1 MEIFIIC
8 LVVFSLIFLSGII
21 IYLVYQHNQQCDK
34 INSLQEELKKKQEL
48 DASEKQKL
56 QNSILDLATEVDDLG
71 NEYAVLAN
79 QKKEAET
86 EAKKA
91 LDYKRT
97 AEDAAHFYMETLDN
111 EYAKKESDFD
121 KYILNLQVQKKQAES
136 DLNKIRASLAAGV
149 EAQLREEEKKK
160 KLDFYKITLSE
171 NELNDIN
178 LLFNLRSKFR
188 NVTVLNK
195 LIWSEYLQKK
205 VSEMSTRIVGKTDKT
220 GIYKITNLKTQQCY
234 IGQSVSIGERFKQHC
249 KCGCGI
255 GASVSNKL
263 YTSMQQDGIWNFTF
277 EILEECPRDQLNEK
291 EKLWIELYQ
300 SNIYGMNSTKG
311 GS

>member
-56 QNSILDLATEVDDLG
+56 QDSILDLATELDDLG
-71 NEYAVLAN
+71 NEYAVLTN

-86 EAKKA
+86 EARKA

-178 LLFNLRSKFR
+178 LLFNLRSNFR

-255 GASVSNKL
+255 GTSASNKL

-277 EILEECPRDQLNEK
+277 EVLEECPRDQLNEK

>member
-8 LVVFSLIFLSGII
+8 LVAFSLIFLSGII
-21 IYLVYQHNQQCDK
+21 IYLVRQHNQQCDK
-34 INSLQEELKKKQEL
+34 INFLQEELKKKQEL
-48 DASEKQKL
+48 DTSEEQRL
-56 QNSILDLATEVDDLG
+56 HDSILNLTIELDSLG

-121 KYILNLQVQKKQAES
+121 KCILNLQVQKKQAEL

-178 LLFNLRSKFR
+178 LLFNLRSSFR

-255 GASVSNKL
+255 GASASNKL
-263 YTSMQQDGIWNFTF
+263 YTAMQQDGIWNFSF

>member
-56 QNSILDLATEVDDLG
+56 QDSILDLATELDDLG
-71 NEYAVLAN
+71 NEYAILAN

-178 LLFNLRSKFR
+178 LLFNLRSNFR

-234 IGQSVSIGERFKQHC
+234 IGQSVSIGEGFKQHC

-255 GASVSNKL
+255 GASASNKL
-263 YTSMQQDGIWNFTF
+263 YTSMEQDGIWNFTF

>member
-56 QNSILDLATEVDDLG
+56 QDSILDLTTELDDLG
-71 NEYAVLAN
+71 NEYAILAN

-178 LLFNLRSKFR
+178 LLFNLRSNFR

-234 IGQSVSIGERFKQHC
+234 IGQSVSIGEGFKQHC

-255 GASVSNKL
+255 GASASNKL
-263 YTSMQQDGIWNFTF
+263 YTSMEQDGIWNFTF

>member
-56 QNSILDLATEVDDLG
+56 QDSILDLATELDDLG

-79 QKKEAET
+79 QKKKAET

-178 LLFNLRSKFR
+178 LLFNLRSNFR

-205 VSEMSTRIVGKTDKT
+205 VSEMSARIVGKTDKT

-255 GASVSNKL
+255 GVSASNKL
-263 YTSMQQDGIWNFTF
+263 YASMQQDGIWNFTF
-277 EILEECPRDQLNEK
+277 EVLEECPRDQLNEK

>member
-56 QNSILDLATEVDDLG
+56 QDSILDLATELDDLG
-71 NEYAVLAN
+71 NEYAILAN

-86 EAKKA
+86 EVKKA

-178 LLFNLRSKFR
+178 LLFNLRSSFR
-188 NVTVLNK
+188 NVTILNK

-205 VSEMSTRIVGKTDKT
+205 VSEMSARIVGKTDKT

-263 YTSMQQDGIWNFTF
+263 YASMQEDGIWNFTF
-277 EILEECPRDQLNEK
+277 EVLEECPRDQLNEK

>member
-56 QNSILDLATEVDDLG
+56 QDSILDLATELDDLG

-178 LLFNLRSKFR
+178 LLFNLRSSFR
-188 NVTVLNK
+188 NITILNK

-205 VSEMSTRIVGKTDKT
+205 VSEMSARIVGKTDKT

-255 GASVSNKL
+255 GASTSNKL
-263 YTSMQQDGIWNFTF
+263 YASMQEDGIWNFTF

>member
-1 MEIFIIC
+1 MEVFIIC
-8 LVVFSLIFLSGII
+8 LVVFSLLFLSGII

-48 DASEKQKL
+48 DTSEEQRL
-56 QNSILDLATEVDDLG
+56 YDSIFDLTIELDSLG
-71 NEYAVLAN
+71 NEYAVLAS
-79 QKKEAET
+79 QKKEAEI

-97 AEDAAHFYMETLDN
+97 AEDAAHFYMETLDS
-111 EYAKKESDFD
+111 EYSKRESDFD
-121 KYILNLQVQKKQAES
+121 KYILNLQVQKKQAEL
-136 DLNKIRASLAAGV
+136 DLDKIRASLAAGV

-160 KLDFYKITLSE
+160 KLDFYKITLTD

-178 LLFNLRSKFR
+178 LLFNLRSSFR

-205 VSEMSTRIVGKTDKT
+205 VSEMSTRIIGKTDKT

-277 EILEECPRDQLNEK
+277 EVLEECPRDQLNEK

>member
-8 LVVFSLIFLSGII
+8 LVVFSLLFLSGII

-34 INSLQEELKKKQEL
+34 INSLQEELKRKQEL
-48 DASEKQKL
+48 DTSEKQKL
-56 QNSILDLATEVDDLG
+56 QDSILDLATELDDLG

-79 QKKEAET
+79 QKKQAET
-86 EAKKA
+86 EVKKA

-121 KYILNLQVQKKQAES
+121 KYILNLQVQKKQAEL

-178 LLFNLRSKFR
+178 LLFNLRSNFR

-263 YTSMQQDGIWNFTF
+263 YASMQQDGIWNFTF
-277 EILEECPRDQLNEK
+277 EVLEECPRDQLNEK

>member
-56 QNSILDLATEVDDLG
+56 QDSILDLATELDDLG

-178 LLFNLRSKFR
+178 LLFNLRSNFR

-205 VSEMSTRIVGKTDKT
+205 VSEMSARIVGKTDKT

-255 GASVSNKL
+255 GAPASNKL

>member
-21 IYLVYQHNQQCDK
+21 IYLIYQHNQQCDK

-48 DASEKQKL
+48 DISEKQRL
-56 QNSILDLATEVDDLG
+56 QCSILDLATELDDLG
-71 NEYAVLAN
+71 NEYAALAN
-79 QKKEAET
+79 QKKQAET
-86 EAKKA
+86 EVKKA

-178 LLFNLRSKFR
+178 LLFNLRSSFR

-205 VSEMSTRIVGKTDKT
+205 VSEMSARVVGKTDKT
-220 GIYKITNLKTQQCY
+220 GIYKITNLKTQQYY

-255 GASVSNKL
+255 GASASNKL
-263 YTSMQQDGIWNFTF
+263 YASMQQDGIWNFTF
-277 EILEECPRDQLNEK
+277 EVLEECPRDQLNEK

>member
-56 QNSILDLATEVDDLG
+56 QDSILDLVTELDDLG

-121 KYILNLQVQKKQAES
+121 KYL
-136 DLNKIRASLAAGV
+136 SL
-149 EAQLREEEKKK
+149 
-160 KLDFYKITLSE
+160 IH
-171 NELNDIN
+171 I
-178 LLFNLRSKFR
+178 
-188 NVTVLNK
+188 
-195 LIWSEYLQKK
+195 
-205 VSEMSTRIVGKTDKT
+205 
-220 GIYKITNLKTQQCY
+220 
-234 IGQSVSIGERFKQHC
+234 
-249 KCGCGI
+249 
-255 GASVSNKL
+255 
-263 YTSMQQDGIWNFTF
+263 
-277 EILEECPRDQLNEK
+277 
-291 EKLWIELYQ
+291 
-300 SNIYGMNSTKG
+300 
-311 GS
+311 

>member
-48 DASEKQKL
+48 DISEKQRL
-56 QNSILDLATEVDDLG
+56 QCSILDLATELDDLG
-71 NEYAVLAN
+71 NEYAALAN
-79 QKKEAET
+79 QKKQAET
-86 EAKKA
+86 EVKKA

-178 LLFNLRSKFR
+178 LLFNLRSSFR

-205 VSEMSTRIVGKTDKT
+205 VSEMSARVVGKTDKT

-255 GASVSNKL
+255 GTSASNKL
-263 YTSMQQDGIWNFTF
+263 YASMQQDGIWNFTF
-277 EILEECPRDQLNEK
+277 EVLEECPRDQLNEK